1 MTSGQMPTWQ
11 RHTSAIVSG
20 FFGDWLEAR
29 RNPLAVSMQ
38 VLENGCALNV
48 DAPQPTT
55 PCGTLC
61 LSVHGL
67 MELETVWH
75 IPGTGGD
82 TYGSRL
88 SDSTDGGVSNL
99 ALRYNT
105 GRPIYKN
112 GEDLADLLER
122 LVASWPVPITR
133 LILIGHS
140 MGGLLVRSACHVGR
154 ARGQAWI
161 DAVSDCVYIGSPH
174 DGSWLARGAHAV
186 ADLMND
192 MPRDY
197 LRVIGEVVDLRSEG
211 IRNLSRGEVVSEGEE
226 EPPLLP
232 GIKHFAVC
240 GLLARARQNPVNAL
254 FGDALVHES
263 SAQGEQRSGWHLAGM
278 ATFPGVDHL
287 ALARHPDVAK
297 QLEEWLV

>member
-1 MTSGQMPTWQ
+1 MPSAQMPPWQ

-20 FFGDWLEAR
+20 FVGDWLESR
-29 RNPLAVSMQ
+29 QNPLAVAMQ
-38 VLENGCALNV
+38 VLEDGRPLDV
-48 DAPQPTT
+48 SAPQPTT
-55 PCGTLC
+55 PCATLC

-67 MELETVWH
+67 MELETVWK

-82 TYGSRL
+82 TYGSSL
-88 SDSTDGGVSNL
+88 SGRIPGGVSSL
-99 ALRYNT
+99 TLRYNT
-105 GRPIYKN
+105 GRPIYRN
-112 GEDLADLLER
+112 GEELADRLEQ
-122 LVASWPVPITR
+122 LVAGWPVPVTR
-133 LILIGHS
+133 LILMGHS

-154 ARGQAWI
+154 ARGQAWV
-161 DAVSDCVYIGSPH
+161 DALTDCVYVGSPH

-186 ADLMND
+186 AELMSD

-211 IRNLSRGEVVSEGEE
+211 IRNLSRGEVVAEGEDS
-226 EPPLLP
+226 PPLLP
-232 GIKHFAVC
+232 GVKHFVVC
-240 GLLARARQNPVNAL
+240 GLLARVRHNPLNAL

-278 ATFPGVDHL
+278 ATFPGVDHVS
-287 ALARHPDVAK
+287 LARHPDVAK